1 MKSVFNKPQIE
12 VTAQLLHQYFD
23 SHPHPFEPEKFI
35 DIASDKLEQRELKDR
50 SEQIVIALFKTL
62 PDCYSEAIAA
72 LTTVLLPVSD
82 NQDLKEVTTTEEGVA
97 GWMIMPFTEYVGRR
111 GVQEQSLKINTAV
124 STAPEADYQ
133 PLVLALEA
141 QKQLTKRFTSEFGIR
156 HLLIEYPSKC
166 LKIMESWCLDS
177 CHHVRRLVSEGTRPL
192 LPWAMQLPEFK
203 ENPDWVSTLLGILR
217 NDESEY
223 VRRSVANH
231 LNDISKSYPENV
243 NEIAQKWL
251 SESNSNNKLRMVKH
265 ACRSLIKAG
274 NVDTLR
280 LFGYSD
286 PKGLVSEVYLN
297 KAIVKVGESID
308 LSLNIKEST
317 MPLLVDYKV
326 YHLRGRG
333 QHIGKVF
340 KWKEIKA
347 PEKEIKLTKSHSF
360 KPINTRRYYSGT
372 HYVEVLIN
380 GVSQGKQ
387 SFELIA
393 D

>member
-12 VTAQLLHQYFD
+12 ITAQLLHQYFD
-23 SHPHPFEPEKFI
+23 SHPHSFEPEEFI

-50 SEQIVIALFKTL
+50 SEQIVNALFQTL
-62 PDCYSEAIAA
+62 PDSYSKAFEA
-72 LTTVLLPVSD
+72 LTSVLLPVAE
-82 NQDLKEVTTTEEGVA
+82 NQNLREITTTQAGVA

-111 GVQEQSLKINTAV
+111 GVQEQSLKGNFAV
-124 STAPEADYQ
+124 SKAGEANCQ
-133 PLVLALEA
+133 PLMLALEA
-141 QKQLTKRFTSEFGIR
+141 QKKLTKRFTSEFGIR
-156 HLLIEYPSKC
+156 HLLIEYPSEC
-166 LKIMESWCLDS
+166 LKVMESWCLDP

-203 ENPDWVSTLLGILR
+203 ENPDWTYAHLNTLR

-251 SESNSNNKLRMVKH
+251 SESNCNNRLRMIKH

-280 LFGYSD
+280 TFGYGN
-286 PKGLVSEVYLN
+286 PEGLVSEVKLN
-297 KAIVKVGESID
+297 KAIVKVGESIN

-317 MPLLVDYKV
+317 MPLLIDYKV

-347 PEKEIKLTKSHSF
+347 PEKEIKLTKTHSF

-387 SFELIA
+387 SFELVA